1 MVANS
6 YTVAE
11 ARDFMYQ
18 TWWAAWNDPTT
29 GWRAVL
35 PETALLDD
43 GDPGLPQVIWDALEP
58 DDDTPVTTVE
68 AYVAVRHV
76 DGQQASLRGESGR
89 RWRRTGFVLTRMRFP
104 VDMELKTADAL
115 SKVVNDAFQ
124 GKRGVGAGSGILF
137 PKVRPVERGQSDER
151 NRQDVIAN
159 FEYDEIS

>member
-1 MVANS
+1 MTTDS
-6 YTVAE
+6 YTPAQ

-18 TWWAAWNDPTT
+18 TWWARWNDAAL
-29 GWRAVL
+29 GWRAIL
-35 PETALLDD
+35 PETALLDA
-43 GDPGLPQVIWDALEP
+43 GDPGLPQVIWDANEP
-58 DDDTPVTTVE
+58 DDDTLVTTVE
-68 AYVAVRHV
+68 AYVVVRHV
-76 DGQQASLRGESGR
+76 DGQQASLRGEVGR

-124 GKRGVGAGSGILF
+124 GKRGVGAGSGIWF
-137 PKVRPVERGQSDER
+137 PRVRLVERGQSDER